1 MSQIDARI
9 DREIDLIKRGAT
21 EIIQVAELREKI
33 KRSIESNTSLK
44 IKAGFDPTAPDL
56 HLGHTVLLQKLKHFQ
71 GLGHQVIFLIGDYTA
86 MIGDPS
92 GQSETRKMLTREEVE
107 KNAETYK
114 RQVFKILDPEKTVVR
129 FNSEWLSRLSGL
141 EILELGSRQT
151 VARMLERDDFSK
163 RFKENR
169 EITILEFYYPLIQGY
184 DSVAI
189 KSDVEIGGTDQRFN
203 LLMGRTIQKR
213 YGLEEQIVI
222 TLPLLEGTDGIKKMS
237 KSLGNYIGIE
247 ELPHDIFGKAM
258 SIPDQLMLR
267 YYELLTSRN
276 LEEIKEM
283 HPMEAKKMLAFE
295 LVERFHG
302 RQAAQ
307 EALEDFKKKFT
318 KREFPEEP
326 DAVISL
332 SKADVEEKD
341 GKASIGIVRLIAKTS
356 LVKSNGE
363 ARRLITA
370 GAVDIE
376 GKNIADPDEMVY
388 FEPGKG
394 YRLKIGKRR
403 FALVSYEG

>member
-1 MSQIDARI
+1 MSQIEARI
-9 DREIDLIKRGAT
+9 DREIDLIKRGVT
-21 EIIQVAELREKI
+21 EIIQVSELREKI

-141 EILELGSRQT
+141 DILELGSRQT

-189 KSDVEIGGTDQRFN
+189 KADVEIGGTDQRFN

-247 ELPHDIFGKAM
+247 EPPHDIFGKAM

-307 EALEDFKKKFT
+307 EALEDFKNKFT

-326 DAVISL
+326 DAVLSL
-332 SKADVEEKD
+332 SKEDLEEKD
-341 GKASIGIVRLIAKTS
+341 GKASIGIVRLIAKTG

-376 GKNIADPDEMVY
+376 GKKIADPDEMVR
-388 FEPGKG
+388 FEPGKS

-403 FALVSYEG
+403 FALVSYKR